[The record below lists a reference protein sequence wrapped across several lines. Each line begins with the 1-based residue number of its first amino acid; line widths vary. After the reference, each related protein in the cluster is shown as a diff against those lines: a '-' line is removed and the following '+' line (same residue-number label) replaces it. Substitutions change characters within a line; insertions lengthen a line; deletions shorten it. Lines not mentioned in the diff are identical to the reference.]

1 MTINRPTSRDDR
13 QYHGLGGTPT
23 YRSWYSMHDRCIN
36 PANESYPHY
45 GAKGVTVCQRWDSI
59 EAFVADMGLRPDGM
73 TIDRMDRTKGYEPGN
88 CRWATPK
95 EQARNRKSAR
105 LVTALGRTQ
114 HLVDW
119 AREAGLS
126 HQLIRHRLRAGWT
139 PDSAV
144 TTPASKSA
152 NSRWR
157 RKQ

>member
-88 CRWATPK
+88 CRWATDL
-95 EQARNRKSAR
+95 EQQRNRDGVKGGDGVAEAIRADVAGGMSQRACAR
-105 LVTALGRTQ
+105 LRGVNQSTVSRIVNGVTWGDLAEQ
-114 HLVDW
+114 
-119 AREAGLS
+119 
-126 HQLIRHRLRAGWT
+126 
-139 PDSAV
+139 
-144 TTPASKSA
+144 K
-152 NSRWR
+152 
-157 RKQ
+157 